1 MPYAILRVGK
11 LASAG
16 AAATATEH
24 NYRTQDTPN
33 ADPQLAETN
42 VEYVNHQRRNYWQL
56 ASERIDELHLPRLR
70 TDAVRAVELVLT
82 ASPDAF
88 SRGTDHR
95 AADVR
100 DSPWVRDNFD
110 FVRQRFG
117 ERNVLGFVLHQDEIT
132 PHIHC
137 VVVPVTADGRL
148 SCRDVFSPASL
159 RQLQTDY
166 AEAMKPHGLTRGI
179 HYSTARHEDVRR
191 HYGAQQMSQDELR
204 ELAKPLQTQCHHIRS
219 RADNLSETDYREFE
233 RMRLAKAWGELLAAA
248 NYKITQLATIAT
260 AHALAH
266 ERARVLER
274 QLAHSQELLAKK
286 HAELT
291 TTTTDLTKQLQTA
304 QQEAQQQQERA
315 DQQTLLHKR
324 AVIRHSQGQPVLEGY
339 VPVVQKHRQQH
350 QHTIEQVLADRLQL
364 PINTVEDLTAV
375 LAQAG
380 KGYSLKVVSPRELN
394 ITSKHDG
401 TRFSSSE
408 LRPNGRDLV
417 EQYQEATNRTRVQER
432 SDRTVPGRGEIEM

>member
-1 MPYAILRVGK
+1 MPYAILRLSK
-11 LASAG
+11 LASSG
-16 AAATATEH
+16 AATTATQH

-42 VEYVNHQRRNYWQL
+42 VEYLNHARRNYWQL
-56 ASERIDELHLPRLR
+56 AGERIEELHLPRLR

-88 SRGTDHR
+88 PRGADHR

-100 DSPWVRDNFD
+100 DSPWLRDNFD

-117 ERNVLGFVLHQDEIT
+117 EQNVLGFTLHQDEIT

-137 VVVPVTADGRL
+137 VVAPVTADGRL

-191 HYGAQQMSQDELR
+191 HYGAQQMSQQALA
-204 ELAKPLQTQCHHIRS
+204 ELAQPLASPTH
-219 RADNLSETDYREFE
+219 
-233 RMRLAKAWGELLAAA
+233 RLAVKHEKMTDEQYRQQAQSGFTYVFTVLQDKANKKIEGLAAV
-248 NYKITQLATIAT
+248 AT

-274 QLAHSQELLAKK
+274 QLVHSQELLAKRQTE
-286 HAELT
+286 AAT
-291 TTTTDLTKQLQTA
+291 TTVNLTKQLQEATQEKDK
-304 QQEAQQQQERA
+304 QQARA
-315 DQQTLLHKR
+315 DEQFLLHKR
-324 AVIRHSQGQPVLEGY
+324 AVIRHSQGQPLATRY
-339 VPVVQKHRQQH
+339 LPLVQKLREQH
-350 QHTIEQVLADRLQL
+350 QQTIEQALAVRLRT
-364 PINTVEDLTAV
+364 PITTTDELTTALV
-375 LAQAG
+375 QVG
-380 KGYSLKVVSPRELN
+380 KGYLVKATSPEEFSFIN
-394 ITSKHDG
+394 KHDG
-401 TRFSSSE
+401 TRFSSAE
-408 LRPNGRDLV
+408 LRPGGQPFQ
-417 EQYQEATNRTRVQER
+417 EQYQQARQ
-432 SDRTVPGRGEIEM
+432 RGQQLTQPTPSQDSGGIEM